1 MACDK
6 ILSITFELE
15 CLTVILADK
24 ITNSS
29 LCKTDTRTELR
40 GELPFKFLWRGING
54 LEGRRRG
61 F

>member
-1 MACDK
+1 MACNE
-6 ILSITFELE
+6 ILSITFELK
-15 CLTVILADK
+15 CLAVILADK
-24 ITNSS
+24 ITDSS

-40 GELPFKFLWRGING
+40 GEFPFKFLWRSINE